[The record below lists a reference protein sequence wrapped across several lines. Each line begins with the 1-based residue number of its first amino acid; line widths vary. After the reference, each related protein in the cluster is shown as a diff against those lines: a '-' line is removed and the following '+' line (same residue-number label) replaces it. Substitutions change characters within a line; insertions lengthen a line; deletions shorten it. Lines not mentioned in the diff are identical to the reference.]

1 MIGHE
6 LLEANAVV
14 DRVFAPRRTLF
25 QKSCTSMKF
34 MASSST
40 ATDALPSSDPLAL
53 VGLPLLMQ
61 RTGGRSDI
69 TVALIDGPVMPHHP
83 GLVAANI
90 HAVGR
95 VDRAQRENQQRA
107 PWTRVRQLDEKCGLR
122 LYRFGDIV
130 ACGIVRSQSYAL
142 RLPG

>member
-1 MIGHE
+1 MI
-6 LLEANAVV
+6 ANVVV
-14 DRVFAPRRTLF
+14 DRASATRRTLF
-25 QKSCTSMKF
+25 QESSTCMKF
-34 MASSST
+34 IPSSIMAT
-40 ATDALPSSDPLAL
+40 HGLPSSDPLAL
-53 VGLPLLMQ
+53 VGLPPLMQ

-130 ACGIVRSQSYAL
+130 ACGIVCERP
-142 RLPG
+142 RVNGR